1 MFISKNFS
9 DKDFVTSFIKG
20 DESALA
26 FLIDKYR
33 SRIFGFIIS
42 KVKNKEIAE
51 DIFQET
57 FIKVINNIK
66 RGKYNEQGKFIV
78 WVMTITHNLIMDY
91 FRKQKKRKFLK
102 STDDFNVFDFINNGE
117 LNVEQKLIKEQVL
130 DHLKIL
136 INELPIEQKEI
147 LQMRYYSKMSFKE
160 ISEKCEISINTA
172 LGRMRYAIIN
182 LRKIVKNKRCSSEPI
197 KNNLHFNFNIF

>member
-26 FLIDKYR
+26 VLIDKYR
-33 SRIFGFIIS
+33 PRIFGFIIS

-57 FIKVINNIK
+57 IIKVINNIK

-78 WVMTITHNLIMDY
+78 WVMTITHNLMMDY
-91 FRKQKKRKFLK
+91 FRKQKKRRFIKP
-102 STDDFNVFDFINNGE
+102 TNDFNVFDILGNGE
-117 LNVEQKLIKEQVL
+117 LN
-130 DHLKIL
+130 
-136 INELPIEQKEI
+136 IEQKIVKEQIINQIKLLKEELQIEQKKI
-147 LQMRYYSKMSFKE
+147 LEMRYY
-160 ISEKCEISINTA
+160 
-172 LGRMRYAIIN
+172 
-182 LRKIVKNKRCSSEPI
+182 
-197 KNNLHFNFNIF
+197 

>member
-9 DKDFVTSFIKG
+9 DKDFVTSFING

-26 FLIDKYR
+26 ALIDKYR

-66 RGKYNEQGKFIV
+66 KGKYNEQGKFIV

-102 STDDFNVFDFINNGE
+102 PTDNFNVFDVLNNGE
-117 LNVEQKLIKEQVL
+117 LNIEQKLVEEQIFAELKSLIK
-130 DHLKIL
+130 D
-136 INELPIEQKEI
+136 LPFEQKRI
-147 LQMRYYSKMSFKE
+147 LEMRYYSKMSFKE
-160 ISEKCEISINTA
+160 ISENCGISINTA

-182 LRKIVKNKRCSSEPI
+182 LRKIIQKKGVA
-197 KNNLHFNFNIF
+197 LT

>member
-9 DKDFVTSFIKG
+9 DKDFVMSFIKG

-26 FLIDKYR
+26 VLIDKYR

-42 KVKNKEIAE
+42 KVKNKEVAE

-136 INELPIEQKEI
+136 INELPIEQKQI

-182 LRKIVKNKRCSSEPI
+182 LRKIVKRKGVVLS
-197 KNNLHFNFNIF
+197 

>member
-9 DKDFVTSFIKG
+9 DKDFVMSFIKG

-26 FLIDKYR
+26 VLIDKYR

-42 KVKNKEIAE
+42 KVKNKEVAE

-66 RGKYNEQGKFIV
+66 IGKYNEQGKFIV

-136 INELPIEQKEI
+136 INELPIEQKQI

-182 LRKIVKNKRCSSEPI
+182 LRKIVKRKGVVLS
-197 KNNLHFNFNIF
+197 

>member
-91 FRKQKKRKFLK
+91 FRKQKKRNFLK

-160 ISEKCEISINTA
+160 
-172 LGRMRYAIIN
+172 M
-182 LRKIVKNKRCSSEPI
+182 
-197 KNNLHFNFNIF
+197 

>member
-9 DKDFVTSFIKG
+9 DKDFVISYIKG

-26 FLIDKYR
+26 VLIDKYR

-102 STDDFNVFDFINNGE
+102 STNDFNVFDFINNGE

-130 DHLKIL
+130 NHLKIL

-182 LRKIVKNKRCSSEPI
+182 LRKIVKRKGVVLS
-197 KNNLHFNFNIF
+197 

>member
-9 DKDFVTSFIKG
+9 DKDFVMSFIKG

-26 FLIDKYR
+26 VLIDKYR

-42 KVKNKEIAE
+42 KVKNKEVAE

-57 FIKVINNIK
+57 FIKVINNIR

-136 INELPIEQKEI
+136 INELPIEQKQI
-147 LQMRYYSKMSFKE
+147 LQMRYYSKMTFKE

-182 LRKIVKNKRCSSEPI
+182 LRKIVKRKGVVLSQ
-197 KNNLHFNFNIF
+197 

>member
-9 DKDFVTSFIKG
+9 DKDFVISYIKG

-26 FLIDKYR
+26 VLIDKYR

-102 STDDFNVFDFINNGE
+102 STNDFNVFDFINNGE

-130 DHLKIL
+130 NHLKIL

-182 LRKIVKNKRCSSEPI
+182 LRKIVKRKGVVLSQ
-197 KNNLHFNFNIF
+197 

>member
-1 MFISKNFS
+1 MFISKKFS

-57 FIKVINNIK
+57 FIKVINNIR

-130 DHLKIL
+130 NHLKIL

-182 LRKIVKNKRCSSEPI
+182 LRKIVKRKGVVLSQ
-197 KNNLHFNFNIF
+197 

>member
-9 DKDFVTSFIKG
+9 DKDLVMSFING
-20 DESALA
+20 DNSALA
-26 FLIDKYR
+26 ALIDKYR

-42 KVKNKEIAE
+42 KVKNKEVAE

-57 FIKVINNIK
+57 FIKVINKIK
-66 RGKYNEQGKFIV
+66 KRKYNEQGKFIV

-91 FRKQKKRKFLK
+91 FRKQKKRKFFK
-102 STDDFNVFDFINNGE
+102 STDDFNVFDFIKNGE

-130 DHLKIL
+130 NHLKIL

-147 LQMRYYSKMSFKE
+147 LQMRYYSKMSYKE
-160 ISEKCEISINTA
+160 ISENCGISINTA

-182 LRKIVKNKRCSSEPI
+182 LRKIIKRKGVVLSQ
-197 KNNLHFNFNIF
+197 

>member
-9 DKDFVTSFIKG
+9 DKDFVSFYIKG
-20 DESALA
+20 DESALTI
-26 FLIDKYR
+26 LIDKYR

-182 LRKIVKNKRCSSEPI
+182 LRKIVKRKGVVLSQ
-197 KNNLHFNFNIF
+197 

>member
-26 FLIDKYR
+26 VLIDKYR

-66 RGKYNEQGKFIV
+66 KGKYNEQGKFIV

-91 FRKQKKRKFLK
+91 FRKQKKRRFFK
-102 STDDFNVFDFINNGE
+102 STEDFNVFDFINNGE
-117 LNVEQKLIKEQVL
+117 LNVEQKLIKEQIL

-147 LQMRYYSKMSFKE
+147 LQMRYYSKMSYKE
-160 ISEKCEISINTA
+160 ISENCEISINTA

-182 LRKIVKNKRCSSEPI
+182 LRKIIKRKGVALS
-197 KNNLHFNFNIF
+197 

>member
-9 DKDFVTSFIKG
+9 DKDFVMSFIKG

-26 FLIDKYR
+26 VLIDKYR

-42 KVKNKEIAE
+42 KVKNKEVAE

-136 INELPIEQKEI
+136 INELPIEQKQI

-182 LRKIVKNKRCSSEPI
+182 LRKIIKRKGVALSQ
-197 KNNLHFNFNIF
+197 

>member
-9 DKDFVTSFIKG
+9 DKDLVMSFING
-20 DESALA
+20 DNSALA
-26 FLIDKYR
+26 ALIDKYR

-42 KVKNKEIAE
+42 KVKNKEVAE

-66 RGKYNEQGKFIV
+66 KRKYNEQGKFIV

-91 FRKQKKRKFLK
+91 FRKQKKRKFFK
-102 STDDFNVFDFINNGE
+102 STDDFNVFDFIKNGE

-130 DHLKIL
+130 NHLKIL

-147 LQMRYYSKMSFKE
+147 LQMRYYSKMSYKE
-160 ISEKCEISINTA
+160 ISENCGISINTA

-182 LRKIVKNKRCSSEPI
+182 LRKIIKRKGVVLSQ
-197 KNNLHFNFNIF
+197 

>member
-1 MFISKNFS
+1 MYISKNFS

-26 FLIDKYR
+26 VLIDKYR

-66 RGKYNEQGKFIV
+66 KGKYNEQGKFIV

-91 FRKQKKRKFLK
+91 FRKQKKRKFFK

-117 LNVEQKLIKEQVL
+117 LNVEQKLIKEQIL

-147 LQMRYYSKMSFKE
+147 LQMRYYSKMSYKE
-160 ISEKCEISINTA
+160 ISENCEISINTA

-182 LRKIVKNKRCSSEPI
+182 LRKIIKRKGVALSQ
-197 KNNLHFNFNIF
+197 